1 MQISERARGEIILP
15 MLHRGGKAKF
25 PQIFL
30 VENLNPTLKDS
41 SVFNSILLQGHP
53 LLRKPGVGGAHET
66 IGNPAPSLQHTLV
79 PPPVLLGR

>member
-1 MQISERARGEIILP
+1 MQISVRARGEIILP
-15 MLHRGGKAKF
+15 MLHTGGKANF

-41 SVFNSILLQGHP
+41 NVFNSILPQGHP

-66 IGNPAPSLQHTLV
+66 IGNPAPSRQHSLV
-79 PPPVLLGR
+79 PPPV